1 MPRFEPDPNVTLSVL
16 DRLIDNDP
24 NSPADPPSGRLQ
36 TIRELKA
43 ALRRDLEWLLNTRR
57 TPGAVANTS
66 SLLYRS
72 LFNYGLPDISN
83 LSIQAVADQNRLL
96 RMMEQTI
103 SAYEPRIKGA
113 RVTLESAGPS
123 SRVLRFV
130 IEGLLEMDPAPE
142 RVSFDTTLE
151 LSSREYEIKGD

>member
-1 MPRFEPDPNVTLSVL
+1 MARFEPDPNVTLSVL

-24 NSPADPPSGRLQ
+24 GTPADPPAGRQ
-36 TIRELKA
+36 QSVRQLKA

-57 TPGAVANTS
+57 TPDAVTETS
-66 SLLYRS
+66 SLLYKS

-83 LSIQAVADQNRLL
+83 LSIQSVQDQNRLL
-96 RMMEQTI
+96 RMMEGTI
-103 SAYEPRIKGA
+103 CAFEPRIKGA
-113 RVTLESAGPS
+113 RVTLESAGPN

-130 IEGLLEMDPAPE
+130 IEGLLDMDPAPE

-151 LSSREYEIKGD
+151 LSSREYEIRGD